1 MSGRLEGKVAL
12 ITGSTSGIGRAT
24 AVLFAAQGAR
34 VVVNG
39 RRREL
44 GQQVVQEIRSA
55 GGIAE
60 YLYADVSRSEEVQGL
75 VDATVRAYG
84 RLDILMNNAW
94 SGRNASVT
102 ELEEADWDL
111 GMDAGLKAAYLGCKF
126 AIPHMI
132 QSGGGS
138 IINTSS
144 IHGLMAARRAS
155 PYDVVKAALINLT
168 HQVAADYGRQGIR
181 CNTILPG
188 WIITE
193 KVEERLKTNP
203 QRMYQ
208 TQRIYPLGRPGYPK
222 EIAYAALFLASD
234 EASFVTGH
242 AMVVDG
248 GLSIQLQDSLADVI
262 EESLRQEG
270 WPGWKGEPA

>member
-208 TQRIYPLGRPGYPK
+208 AQRIYPLGRPGYPK